1 MKIGIVGAG
10 PSGIIAALEARSQGA
25 QVILFDANP
34 IVGRKLAATGSGRCN
49 LTNVHAQPKSYYTG
63 SIDFL
68 KAAFSQFGHKEL
80 IAWLNLHGILT
91 YATQDG
97 WVYPLSNSAQNIVD
111 ILQAQLV
118 CAGVEIHLRTLISG
132 IQEINHAFKLVT
144 PDPKKYFLVDRV
156 ILAAGGPAFPQLGAR
171 DNCYTILKQLGHT
184 IEPKKPALAPLL
196 TEAGVFHK
204 LQGVRLDVGVKLL
217 VNEKIIGQTMG
228 NIIFTSWGL
237 NGPGVMDISYLVS
250 QNSQMPLELELDFLP
265 YHFSDL
271 QKGINQ
277 FKDQAIPLASILESV
292 LPFKVVKFIL
302 DQCHLS
308 VQKSLLDISKSEIE
322 QIFYTLRHQK
332 VTVNGTKGF
341 KESQVSIGG
350 VPLHEINP
358 TSMESMII
366 EGLFLAG
373 EMVDISGP
381 CGGFNLQWAFTS
393 GFVAGNHAGSQ

>member
-1 MKIGIVGAG
+1 
-10 PSGIIAALEARSQGA
+10 
-25 QVILFDANP
+25 
-34 IVGRKLAATGSGRCN
+34 
-49 LTNVHAQPKSYYTG
+49 
-63 SIDFL
+63 
-68 KAAFSQFGHKEL
+68 
-80 IAWLNLHGILT
+80 
-91 YATQDG
+91 
-97 WVYPLSNSAQNIVD
+97 
-111 ILQAQLV
+111 
-118 CAGVEIHLRTLISG
+118 
-132 IQEINHAFKLVT
+132 LVT
-144 PDPKKYFLVDRV
+144 PDPEKYFLVDRV

-171 DNCYTILKQLGHT
+171 DNCYTILKQLGHA

-250 QNSQMPLELELDFLP
+250 QNSQMSLELELDFLP

-271 QKGINQ
+271 QKGIIQ
-277 FKDQAIPLASILESV
+277 FENQAIPLASILESV